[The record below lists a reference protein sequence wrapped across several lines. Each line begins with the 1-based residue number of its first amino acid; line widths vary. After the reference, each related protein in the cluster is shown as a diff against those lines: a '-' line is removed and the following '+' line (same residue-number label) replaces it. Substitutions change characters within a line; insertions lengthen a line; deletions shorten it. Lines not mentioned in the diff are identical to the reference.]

1 MVRNMNSQESR
12 APRAEPGPARPPSVA
27 IFAYG
32 FRPFFLLA
40 AIHAALVIPFWV
52 ALLNGL
58 DLGQPPLPALTWHA
72 HEMLYGFVAAAIA
85 GFLLTAVP
93 SWTGRRGYAGA
104 PLVLLVLIWLAG
116 RIAMSAPLGLSQI
129 WLAAIDLAFLPV
141 LALTLIPALIR
152 SGNRR
157 NLALIGLLAL
167 LFVANLAFHFDGAA
181 SSVSLTRAYGVM
193 LFMLTLLGG
202 RMVPA
207 FTSSALKQR
216 GLDIR
221 IRRYQPLDRA
231 VLIAVALVVLVDV
244 LMPRGPFAAGAAGI
258 AAFLLAAQ
266 LCRWQGHRT
275 LRAPIV
281 WVLHVAYAWLPVC
294 LVIKS
299 AWLFGVA
306 LPASS
311 WQHALGVG
319 AMATMIIAVMSRAS
333 LGHTGRELVAPIP
346 IVVAYG
352 LLSAAALARVF
363 GPILMPLTAAR
374 WLLLAAGLWTLAFS
388 LFVIVYAPILWR
400 SRADGRPG

>member
-1 MVRNMNSQESR
+1 
-12 APRAEPGPARPPSVA
+12 VA

-58 DLGQPPLPALTWHA
+58 DLGQPPLPALAWHA

-104 PLVLLVLIWLAG
+104 PLVLLVLAWLAG
-116 RIAMSAPLGLSQI
+116 RVAMSLPLGLSPI
-129 WLAAIDLAFLPV
+129 WLAVIDLAFLPL
-141 LALTLIPALIR
+141 LAMTLIPALIR
-152 SGNRR
+152 AGNRR

-167 LFVANLAFHFDGAA
+167 LFAANLAFHLDGAA
-181 SSVSLTRAYGVM
+181 SSAALMPGFTVM

-202 RMVPA
+202 RMVPV

-216 GLDIR
+216 GFDIR
-221 IRRYQPLDRA
+221 IRRYQPLDSA
-231 VLIAVALVVLVDV
+231 VLIAVALVALVEV
-244 LMPRGPFAAGAAGI
+244 LMPPGLFAAGAAGI
-258 AAFLLAAQ
+258 AAILLAAQ

-275 LRAPIV
+275 LREPIV

-294 LVIKS
+294 LAIKS
-299 AWLFGVA
+299 AWLLGVA

-333 LGHTGRELVAPIP
+333 LGHTGRELVAPMP
-346 IVVAYG
+346 IVAAYG

-363 GPILMPLTAAR
+363 GPMLMPLSADR
-374 WLLLAAGLWTLAFS
+374 WQLLAAGLWTLAFS

-400 SRADGRPG
+400 SRADCRPG